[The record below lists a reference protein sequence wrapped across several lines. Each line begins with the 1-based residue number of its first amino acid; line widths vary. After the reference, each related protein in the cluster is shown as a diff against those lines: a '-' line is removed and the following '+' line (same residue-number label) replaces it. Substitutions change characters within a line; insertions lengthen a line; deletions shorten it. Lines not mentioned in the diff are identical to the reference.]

1 MAGKNKNPA
10 KNPKTG
16 LIGTSLALVG
26 LIGAGIGYKKIK

>member
-1 MAGKNKNPA
+1 MAGKNKQSA

-16 LIGTSLALVG
+16 LVGTSLALVT